1 MKKLIWIKICYDAMR
16 QIILWYPDLECTL
29 TFWEQCRQCA
39 IFHLQQI
46 KLRFQQIII
55 NKFIRSQYREF
66 KIIIYRQMNISE
78 ARTAG
83 QSPPQKFSKLN
94 QSQQLIPEECLPPT
108 LQSLYLSPRRDAYKK
123 GIKKTYKMKDNER
136 KKMVWCNIY
145 VNEMD
150 PIQLARSKKG
160 KQCRICSMEE
170 ETSRF
175 VYPCMC
181 SGTAKY
187 VHEECLKN
195 WILLKNGVE
204 KVYKNDIKCEV
215 CQHKISMKVQFQE
228 EVHSSIFQEVPKH
241 QKACWLILIFI
252 ILLQI
257 AGAVILGVLVGFS
270 NVGLA
275 AAITLLGVISIVLI
289 IYLVAKVM
297 HSLTVETIVQ
307 WVFQNYQKEY
317 SPDKIGTIINIP
329 QQSVINTSPRSPR
342 QRRQSCVPQFS
353 GLQIIQFEQYP
364 SDV

>member
-1 MKKLIWIKICYDAMR
+1 MRGQIQINILYDV
-16 QIILWYPDLECTL
+16 IIDIDIRFPNLNCTD
-29 TFWEQCRQCA
+29 TFWKQPIQCT
-39 IFHLQQI
+39 IFHYQQNKLGI
-46 KLRFQQIII
+46 KQIII

-66 KIIIYRQMNISE
+66 KKQYTVGI
-78 ARTAG
+78 
-83 QSPPQKFSKLN
+83 SPPQKFSKLN

-108 LQSLYLSPRRDAYKK
+108 FQSLNPSPRRDVYKK

-145 VNEMD
+145 MNEMD

-160 KQCRICSMEE
+160 KQCRICSQEE

-175 VYPCMC
+175 IYPCIC

-187 VHEECLKN
+187 VHEECFKN
-195 WILLKNGVE
+195 WILLKNGIE

-215 CQHKISMKVQFQE
+215 CQQKISMKIHFQE
-228 EVHSSIFQEVPKH
+228 EVHAEIIQEVPRH

-289 IYLVAKVM
+289 IYLVAKVT
-297 HSLTVETIVQ
+297 HSLTVETIDQ
-307 WVFQNYQKEY
+307 WVFQNYHKEQ
-317 SPDKIGTIINIP
+317 SPEKIGNIINIP
-329 QQSVINTSPRSPR
+329 PQPAQNQSPKSPR
-342 QRRQSCVPQFS
+342 QRRKSCVPQFS
-353 GLQIIQFEQYP
+353 GIQMIQLDQYP
-364 SDV
+364 LDV